1 MDKGAI
7 TKCLIISSGISKEA
21 MVLGMQAILSF
32 VGLELKKVLNIFW
45 CLIVESL
52 EDQK

>member
-7 TKCLIISSGISKEA
+7 TKCLVINSGISKEA
-21 MVLGMQAILSF
+21 MVLGMQAISF